1 MATFAAGLLLSR
13 RCVVRLTRRQ
23 DPEVASLEVLLPLQR
38 IPAAL
43 CSSGAAGLRTILLRR
58 FARPASFHPDRAGFT
73 SPLQFLSPSR
83 SSFPSRIV
91 RSPGRLGVA
100 PRAIRARVL
109 LYCLTCSVTDPPPG
123 VVAAWPNLMPSITTR
138 RSGNVHGVR
147 SVLAALRSLHPA
159 WRVLA
164 CSQATLPRAVE
175 PRAARDV
182 FDVRHRCPEPAD
194 LVSGPGPSCAPA
206 SGLSPRRP
214 AVPTNW
220 CSPA

>member
-1 MATFAAGLLLSR
+1 MRFCFPCNVNVQPRCACPEMPASGLSR
-13 RCVVRLTRRQ
+13 SDVSFGRLQFTQ
-23 DPEVASLEVLLPLQR
+23 IV
-38 IPAAL
+38 
-43 CSSGAAGLRTILLRR
+43 
-58 FARPASFHPDRAGFT
+58 PASRRPCGFFRRRAQASHPGAFC
-73 SPLQFLSPSR
+73 
-83 SSFPSRIV
+83 
-91 RSPGRLGVA
+91 SPGRLGVA
-100 PRAIRARVL
+100 PRVIRARFFD
-109 LYCLTCSVTDPPPG
+109 YCASRSVTDPPPG
-123 VVAAWPNLMPSITTR
+123 VVAAWPNLMPSITAR

-194 LVSGPGPSCAPA
+194 PMLFTHPSAGLGRVSAPA

-220 CSPA
+220 CSPAMARN